1 MKNLLFQ
8 IFQTKIQENQKEK
21 NQQNLEQNFNNFM
34 KELENILYPKKFN
47 DSQNVE
53 NYIKIEESF
62 KRLKKERPEE
72 YKQFQKTIKEYR
84 HFLTSFVEK
93 NKKEYNLASLFFYFL
108 DRLTENFEYLQR
120 LKEKSPYLFSKKE
133 FVESLTEIMG
143 KDSYTA
149 SEEIKKLSQ
158 LSEEELANRFAKKKK

>member
-1 MKNLLFQ
+1 MLFQ

-34 KELENILYPKKFN
+34 KELKDILYPKKFN
-47 DSQNVE
+47 DSENVA
-53 NYIKIEESF
+53 NYIKIEEVL
-62 KRLKKERPEE
+62 KRLKKEDPEKYE
-72 YKQFQKTIKEYR
+72 QLQKTIKEYR
-84 HFLTSFVEK
+84 HFLISFVEK
-93 NKKEYNLASLFFYFL
+93 NKNKYTLADSFFYFL

-120 LKEKSPYLFSKKE
+120 LKEKSPYLFSNKE
-133 FVESLTEIMG
+133 FVESLTEIMK

-158 LSEEELANRFAKKKK
+158 LNEEELANRFAKKKK

>member
-1 MKNLLFQ
+1 MKKLLFQ

-34 KELENILYPKKFN
+34 KELKDILYPKKFN
-47 DSQNVE
+47 DSENVA
-53 NYIKIEESF
+53 NYIKIEEVL
-62 KRLKKERPEE
+62 KRLKKEDPEKYE
-72 YKQFQKTIKEYR
+72 QLQKTIKEYR
-84 HFLTSFVEK
+84 HFLISFVEK
-93 NKKEYNLASLFFYFL
+93 NKNKYTLADSFFYFL

-120 LKEKSPYLFSKKE
+120 LKEKSPYLFSNKE
-133 FVESLTEIMG
+133 FVESLTEIMK

-158 LSEEELANRFAKKKK
+158 LNEEELANRFAKKKK